1 MDWTAKRVQE
11 IITALIV
18 IRFAYVE
25 FMDKSS
31 IANAVELN
39 ESIFKG
45 RPLKVCYNFLSR
57 LCEGYPKAYQ
67 YTEFYVERQRC
78 CWCQRR

>member
-1 MDWTAKRVQE
+1 
-11 IITALIV
+11 
-18 IRFAYVE
+18 VE

-45 RPLKVCYNFLSR
+45 RPLKVLLILSAHLAPQVTPKRTNLPSFLLRGKGVAGARGGRRPRGRRPARRRAYYNP
-57 LCEGYPKAYQ
+57 YY
-67 YTEFYVERQRC
+67 
-78 CWCQRR
+78 